1 MLEYFERLNQLIS
14 GNIPFV
20 AVTIVD
26 TVGSVPQHAGSKMLV
41 TADGLFYG
49 TVGGGKV
56 ESRAIEEAR
65 EFLVEIETRGA
76 SAEPRTG
83 SARTR
88 FIEWNL
94 SKDIGMTC
102 GGSVKLYFESFNVGT
117 WNIVI
122 FGAGH
127 CSNALIKILIN
138 LDCRITCY
146 DPREEW
152 LSALPDSP
160 RLKKVLAGDMPSHVS
175 ELSADAFVVLITMGH
190 TTDSPILVEV
200 LKHWQK
206 RPLPY
211 LGVIGSRAKAARLKK
226 DIDEAGLDPAL
237 KDVFHCP
244 VGLPLGSNHPHEI
257 AISIAAQLI
266 QVRDRDE
273 RPRRR

>member
-41 TADGLFYG
+41 TEDGLFYG

-56 ESRAIEEAR
+56 ENRAIEVAR
-65 EFLVEIETRGA
+65 EFLAENATGA
-76 SAEPRTG
+76 G
-83 SARTR
+83 RTR
-88 FIEWNL
+88 FVEWSL

-102 GGSVKLYFESFNVGT
+102 GGSVKLYFESFNVGS

-122 FGAGH
+122 FGGGH

-138 LDCRITCY
+138 LDCRITCF

-160 RLKKVLAGDMPSHVS
+160 RLKKVLAEDLPSRAS
-175 ELSADAFVVLITMGH
+175 DLPADAFVVLITMGH
-190 TTDSPILVEV
+190 STDSPILVEI
-200 LKHWQK
+200 LRRWQEH
-206 RPLPY
+206 PLPY

-244 VGLPLGSNHPHEI
+244 VGLSLGSNHPHEI

-266 QVRDRDE
+266 QMRDRE
-273 RPRRR
+273 SS

>member
-14 GNIPFV
+14 GNVPFV
-20 AVTIVD
+20 AVTIVE

-41 TADGLFYG
+41 TAEGLFYG

-65 EFLVEIETRGA
+65 EFLVEIETRSA
-76 SAEPRTG
+76 SAEPQTG
-83 SARTR
+83 PARTR

-102 GGSVKLYFESFNVGT
+102 GGSVKLYFECLNVGV

-138 LDCRITCY
+138 LDCRITCF

-152 LSALPDSP
+152 LSALPESP
-160 RLKKVLAGDMPSHVS
+160 RLNKVLAEDMPSQVS
-175 ELSADAFVVLITMGH
+175 GLPADAFVVLITMGH
-190 TTDSPILVEV
+190 TTDSPILVEI
-200 LKHWQK
+200 LKDWQK

-226 DIDEAGLDPAL
+226 DIDEAGLDPGL
-237 KDVFHCP
+237 KEVFHCP

-266 QVRDRDE
+266 QMRDRDE